1 METLLQKD
9 YAVINY
15 NLDKDLITLHF
26 VSDVSLDN
34 YKLLLNQLLEKITE
48 KKCAKLLIDQRY
60 AEKISMEQKAWL
72 ISQWFPILQKN
83 VSNHFRIGVVSASS
97 MFARLSSEYLVNALK
112 SKSDLEV
119 QIFSSIQDA
128 LKWINEN

>member
-26 VSDVSLDN
+26 VSDVSLEN
-34 YKLLLNQLLEKITE
+34 YKTLLNQLLEKITE
-48 KKCAKLLIDQRY
+48 KKSTKLLIDQRY

-72 ISQWFPILQKN
+72 ISQWFPVLQKN
-83 VSNHFRIGVVSASS
+83 VGSHFRIGVVSASG
-97 MFARLSSEYLVNALK
+97 MFARLSSEYLVNTLK

-119 QIFSSIQDA
+119 QIFNSIQDA

>member
-34 YKLLLNQLLEKITE
+34 YKSLLNQLLEKITE
-48 KKCAKLLIDQRY
+48 KKCSKLLVDQRY

-72 ISQWFPILQKN
+72 ISQWFPVLQKN
-83 VSNHFRIGVVSASS
+83 VSNHFKIGVVSASG
-97 MFARLSSEYLVNALK
+97 MFARLSSEYLVNTLK
-112 SKSDLEV
+112 SKSEIGV
-119 QIFSSIQDA
+119 QIFNSIQDA
-128 LKWINEN
+128 LKWMNEN

>member
-34 YKLLLNQLLEKITE
+34 YKFLLNQLLEKITE
-48 KKCAKLLIDQRY
+48 KKNSKLLVDQRY

-72 ISQWFPILQKN
+72 ISQWFPVLQKS
-83 VSNHFRIGVVSASS
+83 VDKQFKIGVVSASS
-97 MFARLSSEYLVNALK
+97 MFARMGSEYLVNTLK
-112 SKSDLEV
+112 SKGELEV
-119 QIFSSIQDA
+119 QIFGTIQEA
-128 LKWINEN
+128 LKWVNEN